1 MVYRSQM
8 EAGPP
13 LVSSALVARFRSGS
27 RTGGFLVA
35 TIGLLA
41 LTGWYFDLP
50 LLKSVNPSWASMKAN
65 TAVCFGLL
73 GAALLFFDSERN
85 RRATLLLAGL
95 ALGIATVTLSQD
107 VAGWNLRIDEL
118 LFPDPASADR
128 PGRMAPSTAVLLA
141 MIATAILRLDG
152 ASRARLSS
160 QWLGLLATVVSLMT
174 LCGYVYG
181 AASLYTIPGFGSI
194 SIYTACCVL
203 VLGLS
208 VLGAQPAGGLM
219 TVLSANA
226 VGGMLARR
234 LLPVIVIVPIGIGWI
249 RLVGE
254 RRELYGTA
262 FGQALFTVSSI
273 VTIGAIGWFT
283 LNRLIVAETGERAV
297 AHALGHSQ
305 RLLAAIGEN
314 SSAVIYAKDLEGRY
328 LYINPRFAELFKLSA
343 SAFLG
348 QTDYH
353 LFAKEE
359 AEVFR
364 RMDQR
369 VAAAGVALTAEEPVP
384 LDGVVHTYLSV
395 KCPLRD
401 EAGQIYAVFG
411 ISTDIT
417 DRKRTEE
424 ALRANEERTRLI
436 VETALDAVI
445 TIDGTGAITGWSP
458 QAERIFGWS
467 RDEVLARSLADTI
480 VPEQYRDAHR
490 RGLAHYM
497 ATGDGPVLGTR
508 LELSALRRDGH
519 EFPIE
524 LAITPLRTAT
534 SVSFSAFVRD
544 ITDRKQSEERLRAQL
559 ERLNLLDTL
568 TRAIGARQDLDSIL
582 QVVVRSVENQ
592 LLLDFCCIGLYDR
605 GDDSLVMTRVGVRSQ
620 PLADRLSMPEKA
632 RVAVGQNGLR
642 RCVNGQLVYEPDLT
656 RLPFPFPERLAGG
669 GLRSMVAAPLI
680 VESTIFGVLIAA
692 RRTLSAFSS
701 AECEFLRQLSEH
713 VALAA
718 QQAQLYAALQHA
730 YDDLKQTQQAVAE
743 QERLRVLG
751 QMASGIA
758 HDINNAI
765 SPIALCTDLLME
777 AEPMLSAESQQH
789 LSDMRHAVDDVAH
802 TVDRLR
808 EFYRDRESQPQLAPV
823 DLNSLAK
830 EVVSLTRAK
839 WSDIPQRQGVVID
852 VSTQLAETPRVPG
865 AESDLRQALINL
877 VFNAVDAMPEG
888 GTLTIQTRMVPPTS
902 DAPLAAERVA
912 IEVSDTGVGM
922 NDETRQRCLEP
933 FFSTKGRRG
942 TGLGLATVY
951 GTAQRHSADL
961 EIESEPGRGTTVR
974 LAFLV
979 PSTPL
984 EEVSAPKPPTRVPP
998 MRILIIDDDPV
1009 LLRSLHDV
1017 LKADGHTVTASDGGQ
1032 NGIDTFRREMEGGN
1046 PFAVVITDL
1055 GMPSVDGRKVASAI
1069 KAISPSTPL
1078 VMLTGWGQRM
1088 IDEGDLPSYVDRVL
1102 AKPPRLSDLRLALAE
1117 LTSKPTP

>member
-1 MVYRSQM
+1 MG
-8 EAGPP
+8 ATT
-13 LVSSALVARFRSGS
+13 LVSATIVTRFRRFSQL
-27 RTGGFLVA
+27 GGLMVA
-35 TIGLLA
+35 TIGLLV
-41 LTGWYFDLP
+41 LVGWYADVPGLTS
-50 LLKSVNPSWASMKAN
+50 LHPSWATMKAN
-65 TAVCFGLL
+65 TAVCFALL

-95 ALGIATVTLSQD
+95 ALGMVAVTLSQD
-107 VAGWNLRIDEL
+107 VAGWNLHVDEL
-118 LFPDPASADR
+118 LFPDPASTNR

-141 MIATAILRLDG
+141 MIATAILRLDS

-160 QWLGLLATVVSLMT
+160 QWLGLLATIIALMT
-174 LCGYVYG
+174 LCGYAYG
-181 AASLYTIPGFGSI
+181 AASLYSIPGFGSI
-194 SIYTACCVL
+194 SIYTTGCVL
-203 VLGLS
+203 ILGLS
-208 VLGAQPAGGLM
+208 VLAAQPAGGLM
-219 TVLSANA
+219 RVLSADA

-234 LLPVIVIVPIGIGWI
+234 LLPVIVAVPIGIGWL

-254 RRELYGTA
+254 RRGLYDTE

-273 VTIGAIGWFT
+273 VIIGAVGWFT
-283 LNRLIVAETGERAV
+283 LRRLILVETGERAV

-305 RLLAAIGEN
+305 RLLEAISEN

-353 LFAKEE
+353 LFSKEE
-359 AEVFR
+359 ADVFR

-384 LDGVVHTYLSV
+384 LDGAVHTYLSV

-436 VETALDAVI
+436 IETALDAVI

-480 VPEQYRDAHR
+480 VPEQYRNAHR
-490 RGLAHYM
+490 HGLAHYM
-497 ATGDGPVLGTR
+497 ATGEGPVLGTR
-508 LELSALRRDGH
+508 LELSALHRDGH

-534 SVSFSAFVRD
+534 GVSFSAFVRD
-544 ITDRKQSEERLRAQL
+544 ITERKRSDERLQAQL

-582 QVVVRSVENQ
+582 QVVVRSVEDQ
-592 LLLDFCCIGLYDR
+592 LQLDFCCIGLYDR
-605 GDDSLVMTRVGVRSQ
+605 GDDSLVMARVGVRSQ

-632 RVAVGQNGLR
+632 RVPVGQNGLR

-656 RLPFPFPERLAGG
+656 RLQFFFPQRLANG
-669 GLRSMVAAPLI
+669 GLRSLVAAPLL
-680 VESTIFGVLIAA
+680 VESTTFGVLMAA
-692 RRTLSAFSS
+692 RRSGSAFSS

-777 AEPMLSAESQQH
+777 AEPALSAESQQH

-839 WSDIPQRQGVVID
+839 WSDMPQRQGVVIG
-852 VSTQLAETPRVPG
+852 VSTQLTETPRVSG

-888 GTLTIQTRMVPPTS
+888 GTLTIRTRMVPPTS

-974 LAFLV
+974 LAFLA

-984 EEVSAPKPPTRVPP
+984 EVVSARKPLTRVPP

-1009 LLRSLHDV
+1009 LLRSLHDA

-1032 NGIDTFRREMEGGN
+1032 NGIDAFRREMEGGN

-1117 LTSKPTP
+1117 LTSEPTP